1 MRPWGG
7 KGRAEAA
14 EKAEEKARDPL
25 KSAERVPWEPWG
37 GMGPWSHGP

>member
-7 KGRAEAA
+7 KGRAEVA
-14 EKAEEKARDPL
+14 EKADRNPL

-37 GMGPWSHGP
+37 GMGPWSHGAMSH